1 MSLSTLYK
9 RALVKYPILVQSV
22 QSGILMGSGDIIAQ
36 TLIEKRKLTGID
48 GMRAFR
54 FFGIGF
60 CMGGPG
66 LRKWYGVLDKRIT
79 GSNKTLNTFKK
90 VALDQ
95 LLFAP
100 VFLGL
105 LIGTIG
111 VLQGHNR
118 EEIERKLKNEYTDIL
133 LTNYYIWPWVQLT
146 NFYLVPLNYQVL
158 VVQFVAVFWN
168 TYLSWK
174 TNCNETAKVI
184 AIKSD
189 VVGGEDA
196 DGNAH

>member
-9 RALVKYPILVQSV
+9 RALVRYPILMQSV

-36 TLIEKRKLTGID
+36 TLVEKRKFSNID

-54 FFGIGF
+54 FLGIGF
-60 CMGGPG
+60 CIGGPG
-66 LRKWYGVLDKRIT
+66 LRKWYGFLDKRIT
-79 GSNKTLNTFKK
+79 GSSRAVVTFKK

-95 LLFAP
+95 LVFAP

-111 VLQGHNR
+111 LLQGHNKD
-118 EEIERKLKNEYTDIL
+118 EIEAKLKNEYTDIL
-133 LTNYYIWPWVQLT
+133 RTNYYIWPWVQLT

-158 VVQFVAVFWN
+158 LVQFVAVFWN

-174 TNCNETAKVI
+174 TNCNDTAKVI
-184 AIKSD
+184 AVKSD
-189 VVGGEDA
+189 TVGSDESNGSA
-196 DGNAH
+196 Y